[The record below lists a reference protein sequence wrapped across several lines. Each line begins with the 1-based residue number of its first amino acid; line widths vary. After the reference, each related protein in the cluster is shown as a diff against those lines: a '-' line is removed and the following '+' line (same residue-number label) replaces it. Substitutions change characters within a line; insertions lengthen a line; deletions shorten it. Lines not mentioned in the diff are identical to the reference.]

1 MKKLILLF
9 FVLVFF
15 SCKNETHSEETKIE
29 ATPAQVDNF
38 DPSLFIGE
46 DYIIDDQHSY
56 IGFKIKY
63 FGFSPV
69 RGRFDNFDGT
79 VFYDPEHLNH
89 VDISVVIDVNSINTG
104 NEQRDNDLITSDGWF
119 KEKEFPNII
128 FKTISSKATG
138 DGSFQLTGNF
148 SMNGVTK
155 EITIPFGAPTAIS
168 HDWAA
173 NEQVD
178 YSGKITLKRK
188 DYNVMG
194 GDFWDTVMEDG
205 LTQLSDEVEIE
216 LDIHTRRGDYQA
228 RYAQLEEDNVRKI
241 LIDLFKT
248 EGTEAAL
255 TKLET
260 LQNTEETA
268 LSAGA
273 LNTVGKTLLEL
284 KMYQEA
290 YALFEKGSSIY
301 PDRSF
306 FHNNQGIAN
315 LFLKQPEIA
324 KKNFLQALQIDST
337 NIRANS
343 YLRLLEK

>member
-1 MKKLILLF
+1 MKILL
-9 FVLVFF
+9 LLLLALALF
-15 SCKNETHSEETKIE
+15 SCKNETVSEDGNNEV
-29 ATPAQVDNF
+29 ADAGMDRFNPAQ
-38 DPSLFIGE
+38 FIGK

-69 RGRFDNFDGT
+69 RGRFDTFNGS
-79 VFYDPEHLNH
+79 VFYDSDHLSH

-104 NEQRDNDLITSDGWF
+104 NERRDNDLITSDGWF
-119 KEKEFPNII
+119 KEKEFPKIS
-128 FKTISSKATG
+128 FETISSEANG
-138 DGSFQLTGNF
+138 DGSFQLTGHF

-155 EITIPFGAPTAIS
+155 ELTIPFGIPTAIS

-194 GDFWDTVMEDG
+194 GDFWDTVLEDG

-228 RYAQLEEDNVRKI
+228 RYDQLENDNVRKV
-241 LIDLFKT
+241 LIDLFKA

-255 TKLET
+255 TKLEI
-260 LQNTEETA
+260 LQHTEETA

-273 LNTVGKTLLEL
+273 LNTIGKTLLEWE
-284 KMYQEA
+284 MYSEA
-290 YALFEKGSSIY
+290 YTLFEKGSTFF
-301 PDRSF
+301 PDKSL

-315 LFLKQPEIA
+315 LYLNRPEVA
-324 KKNFLQALQIDST
+324 KKNFLTALIIDSF
-337 NIRANS
+337 NIRAKS